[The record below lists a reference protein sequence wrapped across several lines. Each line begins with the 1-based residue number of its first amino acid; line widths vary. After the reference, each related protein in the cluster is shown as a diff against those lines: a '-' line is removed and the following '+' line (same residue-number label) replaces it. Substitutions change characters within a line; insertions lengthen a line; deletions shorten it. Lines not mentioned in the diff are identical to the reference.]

1 MFLTGGFDGFDV
13 LTAGYDVLTGGF
25 DGFDVLTA
33 GFDSRFWWFWQ
44 VVFVFEGCIINDRR
58 FDGFDVLT
66 GGFVFEGC
74 IINDRRFWWFWCF
87 DSRFWCFDS
96 RFCWFWQ
103 VVLMVLMFWQQVLMI
118 LTGGFCFWRLY
129 NNDRRFCLLKTL
141 LSGNFP
147 PTRGCVSMAVL
158 WRLFTAV
165 NKKLIV
171 YKNSL
176 LKKSTEHYFS
186 LKSLTTHVTLFT
198 SCFVNLTNV
207 ITFKM
212 YDLI

>member
-1 MFLTGGFDGFDV
+1 MVLMLLTVGFDDFDRW
-13 LTAGYDVLTGGF
+13 F
-25 DGFDVLTA
+25 WWFWC
-33 GFDSRFWWFWQ
+33 FDSRFWCFWCFDSRFWWFWCFDSRFWWFWQVVLMVLMFWWFWQ

-58 FDGFDVLT
+58 F
-66 GGFVFEGC
+66 
-74 IINDRRFWWFWCF
+74 
-87 DSRFWCFDS
+87 
-96 RFCWFWQ
+96 
-103 VVLMVLMFWQQVLMI
+103 
-118 LTGGFCFWRLY
+118 
-129 NNDRRFCLLKTL
+129 CLLKTL
-141 LSGNFP
+141 LSGNFA

-198 SCFVNLTNV
+198 SCFVYLTNV